1 MTPSTDWRRLVAV
14 LSVAAG
20 GLAAC
25 GDSFTPTQPLVGHV
39 LYEWQGT
46 VPAAGVMLGG
56 PLSALFLPGNV
67 APPGTTL
74 TVRLSSQITKS
85 PPSGWPLPPFAGP
98 AMQILPEG
106 LTFPQPLVF
115 LETPSSWFA
124 GEGLTTIPIDHM
136 FRANA
141 GDSAWTWSSFAQ
153 GPDDRGLLSWPI
165 DRSGLWIR
173 GEAPTSA
180 IGGTY
185 RFLGSLCSA
194 GTMATP
200 LVVYLTIAGDRYS
213 LTGAAP
219 ACHDEGAFAA
229 PYSLT
234 AAQGVVDFEVMVT
247 GTALRLKTG
256 GDFLGICGG
265 ASSSVLFFDFAG
277 CATDADCGAGGQ
289 CNGELC
295 GPTPTVATGSCLTG
309 VTGTAGGK

>member
-1 MTPSTDWRRLVAV
+1 ML

-25 GDSFTPTQPLVGHV
+25 GDSFTPAQPLLGHV

-46 VPAAGVMLGG
+46 VPPDGVMLGS
-56 PLSALFLPGNV
+56 PLSDALFLPGNAV
-67 APPGTTL
+67 PPGTIM

-85 PPSGWPLPPFAGP
+85 TPSGWPLPTFGGP

-106 LTFPQPLVF
+106 LTFAQPLVF
-115 LETPSSWFA
+115 SDSPSSGFV
-124 GEGLTTIPIDHM
+124 GQGRTTIPIDHM

-153 GPDDRGLLSWPI
+153 GPDDKGLLSWPI

-173 GEAPTSA
+173 GEAPTSTL
-180 IGGTY
+180 GGSY
-185 RFLGSLCSA
+185 RLLGTVCGV
-194 GTMATP
+194 GTMPTP

-229 PYSLT
+229 PFSLT
-234 AAQGVVDFEVMVT
+234 TAQGVIGFEATVT
-247 GTALRLKTG
+247 GTALRLKTA
-256 GDFLGICGG
+256 GDFMTTCGA
-265 ASSSVLFFDFAG
+265 ASGGSIVLFFDFAG

-295 GPTPTVATGSCLTG
+295 GPAPSVATASCLTG